1 MLEAADVMTTT
12 YGTQHNLTELNPTAH
27 ITPVTSIIKIALP
40 LILFLIATITIT
52 VACQEQNTK
61 TMKATVYLFLAVTI
75 IMTAVIINN
84 IICILKVT

>member
-1 MLEAADVMTTT
+1 VLEAVDVMTTI
-12 YGTQHNLTELNPTAH
+12 YGIQHGLTELNPTAH

-52 VACQEQNTK
+52 VARQEQNTK
-61 TMKATVYLFLAVTI
+61 LMKITVYLFLAETI
-75 IMTAVIINN
+75 IMTAVIIIN